1 MTLNKLKQQIID
13 GELEIWQVHQEP
25 VGEEQEKLSKEIE
38 EKYNNVSIDHRLHL
52 DDDHDEI
59 YDIILNS
66 W

>member
-1 MTLNKLKQQIID
+1 MNKIKQQIID
-13 GELEIWQVHQEP
+13 DKLEIWQVHQEP
-25 VGEEQEKLSKEIE
+25 VGKEQEELSKEIE
-38 EKYNNVSIDHRLHL
+38 EEYDNVSIDHRLHP